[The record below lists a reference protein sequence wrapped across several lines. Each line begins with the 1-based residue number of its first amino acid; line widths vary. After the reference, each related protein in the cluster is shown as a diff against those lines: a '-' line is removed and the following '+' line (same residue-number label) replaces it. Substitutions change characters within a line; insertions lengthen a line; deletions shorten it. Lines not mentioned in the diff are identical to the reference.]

1 VSPDGRTIALPA
13 RDADGSSTLWLVP
26 VDGGKPRALLRLS
39 PPEMMI
45 GSLVHW
51 SPDGKSLLI
60 GKDKGDG
67 SPREL
72 WRVNAADGA
81 ARKVSLNAEWA
92 QFLAV
97 PGRHSTAF
105 HPDGQHV
112 AFVMGKSQL
121 EIWALE
127 NFLPAFGAK
136 K

>member
-1 VSPDGRTIALPA
+1 VSA
-13 RDADGSSTLWLVP
+13 
-26 VDGGKPRALLRLS
+26 
-39 PPEMMI
+39 PEIII

-67 SPREL
+67 SPNEL
-72 WRVNAADGA
+72 WRVSATDGA

-92 QFLAV
+92 QHLAV
-97 PGRHSTAF
+97 PGRHSTTF
-105 HPDGQHV
+105 HPDGRHV
-112 AFVMGKSQL
+112 AFIMGKSQV

-127 NFLPAFGAK
+127 NFLSTLGTK